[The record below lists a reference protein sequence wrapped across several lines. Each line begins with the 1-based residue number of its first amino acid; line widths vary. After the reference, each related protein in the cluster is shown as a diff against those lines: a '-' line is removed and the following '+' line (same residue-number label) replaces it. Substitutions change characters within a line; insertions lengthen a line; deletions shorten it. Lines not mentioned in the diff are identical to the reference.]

1 MVIWEA
7 IRLNTVGI
15 KITYIKYLI
24 CIKQACSVAE
34 AVSRISKIWFLF
46 ETSNKKFFLLSRS
59 FLIYATILIVT
70 RAEKT
75 NPSFLCTLGITSLP
89 VIATLFCFSRKQ
101 NLED

>member
-7 IRLNTVGI
+7 IRLNMVGI

-46 ETSNKKFFLLSRS
+46 ETSNKKVFC
-59 FLIYATILIVT
+59 Y
-70 RAEKT
+70 
-75 NPSFLCTLGITSLP
+75 LG
-89 VIATLFCFSRKQ
+89 AF
-101 NLED
+101 